1 MSYFHKFFF
10 RRRIIFKKELLRK
23 KKKWQIPF
31 KGFLI
36 PLLFLSFFFY
46 RDVVYSLRL
55 ILQVTFQNYPLSPY
69 PPFPRI
75 ISLYRR
81 IIFIL
86 FLLPCPVSRIF
97 PLKKLFLRLHHVPSP
112 TFFNSSLPRRY
123 KILSKSFTLSFTL
136 IPFSFIAK
144 KQILIDSYRFFS
156 FTFRSIIIR
165 YFSIIGIRT
174 EFK

>member
-10 RRRIIFKKELLRK
+10 RIIFKKELRSNGK
-23 KKKWQIPF
+23 
-31 KGFLI
+31 FLLKDFLF
-36 PLLFLSFFFY
+36 PYFFFLFFFLSRRGLFSF
-46 RDVVYSLRL
+46 RL

-112 TFFNSSLPRRY
+112 TFLTHPSHAIIKYSLKVLSLPSPS
-123 KILSKSFTLSFTL
+123 L
-136 IPFSFIAK
+136 
-144 KQILIDSYRFFS
+144 
-156 FTFRSIIIR
+156 
-165 YFSIIGIRT
+165 
-174 EFK
+174 